1 MSIDISALNIFDYA
15 IIIISVV
22 SAILSTLRGMTRE
35 ALGLVGWPI
44 AIFTAKYF
52 APVIEPMIVSVI
64 KVGGVGQALS
74 WALPFAVVVVVW
86 FVIASIMAPGLKR
99 AGLGALDHW
108 LGVAFGLIRGYFIVL
123 LTYLVAVVIMEGE
136 ENLPKQVSEAA
147 FNPFLRASVISL
159 SSMAP
164 DDMRSRILDNVPSP
178 NDTELGNKPSS
189 ITEQESDYA
198 SDRVNDT
205 GGEMINGAASNVA
218 DETKTNFNLLEDEA
232 KSQ

>member
-1 MSIDISALNIFDYA
+1 MSIDISALNILDYGV
-15 IIIISVV
+15 IIILVT

-44 AIFTAKYF
+44 SIFTAKYS
-52 APVIEPMIVSVI
+52 APVIEPVIVSVI
-64 KVGGVGQALS
+64 KVGGIGQALS

-108 LGVAFGLIRGYFIVL
+108 LGVAFGLIRGYVIVL
-123 LTYLVAVVIMEGE
+123 LTYAVAVVIMEGE
-136 ENLPKQVSEAA
+136 ENLPKPVGEAA
-147 FNPFLRASVISL
+147 FNPYVRASVISL
-159 SSMAP
+159 AAMAP

-178 NDTELGNKPSS
+178 PDLELDDKVSDTTEQASGYINDT
-189 ITEQESDYA
+189 
-198 SDRVNDT
+198 VNDR
-205 GGEMINGAASNVA
+205 GAEMTNGAASPVA
-218 DETKTNFNLLEDEA
+218 NETKNNFNLLEDEA